1 MVEGFYGLVVVVQQC
16 WGGGFGGNGCWDGI
30 LVVKVVAACRRKR
43 ENK

>member
-1 MVEGFYGLVVVVQQC
+1 MGWWWWCSNAGVV
-16 WGGGFGGNGCWDGI
+16 GFGGNGCWDGI